1 MAKRK
6 SNNGVSSKD
15 LFQDKIRNEI
25 SLMLRREIA
34 DPRLTMISI
43 TRVELNQDY
52 SVAKVYWD
60 TFDAS
65 KRGDAKKAID
75 GLTGKMRS
83 LLAKNLD
90 VRHTPILEFFYDSQF
105 EDELKITQ
113 LLKDAT
119 SNEEEL

>member
-1 MAKRK
+1 MSNRK
-6 SNNGVSSKD
+6 KNGGVSSKD

-25 SLMLRREIA
+25 SVMLRREIA

-60 TFDAS
+60 TFDSS

-75 GLTGKMRS
+75 GLKGKMRS
-83 LLAKNLD
+83 LLAKHLD
-90 VRHTPILEFFYDSQF
+90 VRHTPILEFYYDSQF

-113 LLKDAT
+113 LLKDAA
-119 SNEEEL
+119 SNEEDV

>member
-75 GLTGKMRS
+75 GLKGKMRS

>member
-1 MAKRK
+1 MSNRK
-6 SNNGVSSKD
+6 KNGGVSTKD
-15 LFQDKIRNEI
+15 VFQDKIRNEI
-25 SLMLRREIA
+25 SVMLRREIA

-52 SVAKVYWD
+52 SVAKVFWD
-60 TFDAS
+60 TFDAA

-75 GLTGKMRS
+75 GLTGRMRS

-119 SNEEEL
+119 SNEEDV